1 MIKQKP
7 LTDRKKEVY
16 FSKLIQKRPSDA
28 GNAKFIN
35 IVQQLSLKTGKDI
48 QRFIVKHIQF

>member
-1 MIKQKP
+1 MITQKP
-7 LTDRKKEVY
+7 LTDLKKEVY
-16 FSKLIQKRPSDA
+16 CSTLFQKRPSDA
-28 GNAKFIN
+28 GNAKSIK